1 MPMWSILQVVKDD
14 KDSGEGIIL
23 LPMPSHSILG
33 RRYRQLSYSHAYK
46 SRLPAAAQT
55 GSALACCPGK
65 VPCLHSHVLQMVRAW
80 VCSPTLVT
88 LGPALSPATNGR
100 VLGEW
105 RASFFSPCLHRADD
119 GAGSAFLLSFPLD
132 QLTCAPAH
140 RGSPG

>member
-1 MPMWSILQVVKDD
+1 MSAFPCGAD
-14 KDSGEGIIL
+14 GEG
-23 LPMPSHSILG
+23 LG
-33 RRYRQLSYSHAYK
+33 LFAYF
-46 SRLPAAAQT
+46 
-55 GSALACCPGK
+55 
-65 VPCLHSHVLQMVRAW
+65 
-80 VCSPTLVT
+80 VT

-119 GAGSAFLLSFPLD
+119 GAGSASLLSFPLD